1 MRRSPIHVAAQ
12 RIGRAL
18 GELEIPFAVAGAL
31 AANAHGH
38 VRTTGVVDIL
48 ITREGLEKFKA
59 HWLGRGWVEKFPG
72 SRGMTDTVAGVDI
85 DVLLTGEF
93 PGGGKPKPVA
103 FPDPSAVAQPDAE
116 GTPILALAT
125 LIELKLA
132 SGMSAPH
139 RIQDL
144 ADVLQLV
151 RANRLGPEFEQQ
163 LAPYVRQKYR
173 ELWSAAQ
180 YTDPLA

>member
-1 MRRSPIHVAAQ
+1 MRRSPIHAAAE
-12 RIGRAL
+12 RIGKAL
-18 GELEIPFAVAGAL
+18 AELEIPFAVAGAL

-38 VRTTGVVDIL
+38 VRTTEDVDIL
-48 ITREGLEKFKA
+48 LTREGLEKFKA

-85 DVLLTGEF
+85 DVLITGEY
-93 PGGGKPKPVA
+93 PGDGKPKPVA
-103 FPDPSAVAQPDAE
+103 FPDPSGVVVPDAD
-116 GTPILALAT
+116 GIPILALAA

-151 RANRLGPEFEQQ
+151 RANRLSREFEQQ
-163 LAPYVRQKYR
+163 LSPYVREKYR
-173 ELWSAAQ
+173 EILSASQ
-180 YTDPLA
+180 FVDPLA